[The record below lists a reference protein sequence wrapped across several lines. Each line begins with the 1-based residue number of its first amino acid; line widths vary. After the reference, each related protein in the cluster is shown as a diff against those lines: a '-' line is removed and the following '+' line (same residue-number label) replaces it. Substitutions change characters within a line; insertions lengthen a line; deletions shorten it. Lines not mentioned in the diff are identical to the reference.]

1 MDPSGQA
8 GNEQSY
14 NSVSNI
20 FSKNKSNPIFA
31 DSEGHKMYNLCL
43 KTGSGI
49 GSLSSDV
56 FQRRTSTESEPS
68 SLLVSLDAAKFVW
81 LSVFTLIETICPRI
95 CSKSQPKS
103 VKTPLPVDVRR
114 SKTSLLKLPNASAVH
129 LNPNFL

>member
-20 FSKNKSNPIFA
+20 FSKNKSNPMFA
-31 DSEGHKMYNLCL
+31 DSEGHKMNNFCL
-43 KTGSGI
+43 KTGSEI

-56 FQRRTSTESEPS
+56 FQRRKSTESKPF
-68 SLLVSLDAAKFVW
+68 SLLICFDAAKFVW

-95 CSKSQPKS
+95 CSKTQRRQPFKNGCRCTLQWNILFFS
-103 VKTPLPVDVRR
+103 R
-114 SKTSLLKLPNASAVH
+114 PNNCA
-129 LNPNFL
+129 

>member
-14 NSVSNI
+14 NSVSNT
-20 FSKNKSNPIFA
+20 FSKNKSNAIFA

-43 KTGSGI
+43 KIGSGI
-49 GSLSSDV
+49 GSLSSEV

-68 SLLVSLDAAKFVW
+68 SLLICLDAAKFVW

-95 CSKSQPKS
+95 CSNHS
-103 VKTPLPVDVRR
+103 RR
-114 SKTSLLKLPNASAVH
+114 VQKRHFRLTYVARKRPCLNSLMPRRYTST
-129 LNPNFL
+129 